1 MWERVAPSERTPP
14 IANAVADALRDYDVA
29 VDGSGP
35 FTPTWILEAL
45 SRPPASPVPK
55 TRKRPLSEPQLAT

>member
-1 MWERVAPSERTPP
+1 V
-14 IANAVADALRDYDVA
+14 ANAVADALRDYDIA

-45 SRPPASPVPK
+45 NKPRL
-55 TRKRPLSEPQLAT
+55 RPLSEKI